1 MFHPQP
7 SPHPITI
14 KRHSEHTHLPFSPCF
29 HVSSFTRSSCRNNK
43 NTTESAKKVPLNV
56 FKIKIVV
63 GVRETSPDWC
73 HDSAIAQ
80 MVLDSRQLTSLSNLF
95 CTSNNTKKLSH
106 PQTQQ
111 NTKRPKQ
118 RRLFR
123 YPHTNQAS
131 PLHACQPLQQA
142 LNPLQTITPCIPFTD
157 PLSMTRPLLLLLLLL
172 LLLKVN
178 PNPQG

>member
-14 KRHSEHTHLPFSPCF
+14 KRHSEHAHLPFSPCF
-29 HVSSFTRSSCRNNK
+29 HVSSFTRSSRNNK
-43 NTTESAKKVPLNV
+43 NTTESAKKVPLNF
-56 FKIKIVV
+56 FKLKIVV
-63 GVRETSPDWC
+63 GVGETSPDWC

-80 MVLDSRQLTSLSNLF
+80 MVLDSPQLTSLSNLF

-111 NTKRPKQ
+111 NTKRTKQ
-118 RRLFR
+118 RRLLR

-131 PLHACQPLQQA
+131 PLHACQTLQQT
-142 LNPLQTITPCIPFTD
+142 LNPLQTITPCIPITD
-157 PLSMTRPLLLLLLLL
+157 PLSMSRP
-172 LLLKVN
+172 LLKVN